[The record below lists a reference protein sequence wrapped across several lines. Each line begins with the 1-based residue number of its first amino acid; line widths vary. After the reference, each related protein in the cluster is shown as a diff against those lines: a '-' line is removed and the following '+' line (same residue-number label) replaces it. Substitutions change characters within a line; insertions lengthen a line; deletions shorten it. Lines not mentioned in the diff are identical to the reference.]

1 MTILKY
7 KLLLVKTEPQY
18 EIRLHKLKSILG
30 IPQLRSQCGTLRSER
45 TQNKAVCTI
54 ITQIKHTT

>member
-7 KLLLVKTEPQY
+7 KLLLVITEPQY
-18 EIRLHKLKSILG
+18 EFRLHKLKQIQG
-30 IPQLRSQCGTLRSER
+30 IPQQRSQCGTLRSER
-45 TQNKAVCTI
+45 TQNKTI